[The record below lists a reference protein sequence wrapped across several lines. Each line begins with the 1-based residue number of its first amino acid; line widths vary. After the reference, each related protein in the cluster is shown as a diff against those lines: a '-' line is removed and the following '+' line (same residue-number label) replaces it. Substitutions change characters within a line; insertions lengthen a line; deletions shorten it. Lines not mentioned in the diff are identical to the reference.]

1 MIGQKGNF
9 EENIKTNLKILYE
22 VVENKL
28 EEYLKKALRGTTE
41 GGIKKYRELKE
52 KFEIIKEYKD
62 LDDDGEEIY
71 DLVVLNIKSFQCIL
85 LLTDL
90 VLTTVTPNVKNHL
103 RSTNLG
109 IVPDYDFFIKSKWHD
124 FNVLFKKIEEYER
137 IYTSPG
143 FTYKPLIHTSDQN
156 NDSICP
162 DLSGSYIIVILGKM
176 KLIDLIKSMANQV
189 YFIGLTTDIE
199 YADGIMM
206 TPFDFMR
213 HDIIHSSRVLQ
224 DLDYF
229 RPDLSYV
236 KEFIEHIDNNN
247 KYNQKKLQT
256 ALFLLMHETFGGYH
270 YLSRPII
277 NFFNKGKKL
286 SFLKEILFQDI
297 SNISKWRDTTYF
309 GLILPKNIRE
319 NKEDT
324 VIVE

>member
-1 MIGQKGNF
+1 
-9 EENIKTNLKILYE
+9 
-22 VVENKL
+22 
-28 EEYLKKALRGTTE
+28 
-41 GGIKKYRELKE
+41 
-52 KFEIIKEYKD
+52 
-62 LDDDGEEIY
+62 
-71 DLVVLNIKSFQCIL
+71 
-85 LLTDL
+85 
-90 VLTTVTPNVKNHL
+90 
-103 RSTNLG
+103 
-109 IVPDYDFFIKSKWHD
+109 
-124 FNVLFKKIEEYER
+124 
-137 IYTSPG
+137 
-143 FTYKPLIHTSDQN
+143 
-156 NDSICP
+156 
-162 DLSGSYIIVILGKM
+162 M

-324 VIVE
+324 VIVEYINSCFEYLQTVWNNYFNTEEELHEIFNTDPENNRINMAYRFYDEPINPILYPKLHKKENVNDQNNPTNMNNPMGGRRNRKTHRRRTFRRSQGLRSTHARRRASKRQK